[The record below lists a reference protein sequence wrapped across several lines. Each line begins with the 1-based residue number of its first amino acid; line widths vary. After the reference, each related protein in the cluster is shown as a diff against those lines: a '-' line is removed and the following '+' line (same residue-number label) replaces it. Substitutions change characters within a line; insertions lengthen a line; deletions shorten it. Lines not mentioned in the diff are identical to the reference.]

1 MEMDQK
7 TNSLDSDIYCEKE
20 ISTDQEQRLIN
31 FIELLIEIDREKIIS
46 AEGNFGKII
55 ID

>member
-1 MEMDQK
+1 MKYK
-7 TNSLDSDIYCEKE
+7 TNSLDYKDCRSGIR
-20 ISTDQEQRLIN
+20 STEQDLRLVN
-31 FIELLIEIDREKIIS
+31 FIELLIEIDREKIMS